1 VDHRRR
7 QATTLRVVATVAM
20 LAWLSGHVHL
30 SRLRLP
36 AAHLATLGWLA
47 AAVAM
52 TLVGIALAA
61 LRWQRVLAVLGL
73 PTGLASLFRHHLAGL
88 FVGNFLPTTIGGDVM
103 RATRLSADN
112 GQAPASVASVVL
124 ERLTGWLV
132 LPVLSLV
139 ALVVNPG
146 LRRIAP
152 RPAATAQLVA
162 LATLGLLV
170 ALLAVA
176 ASATVG
182 RRVAG
187 TEGWRRF
194 TGAVH
199 LGLARARRRP
209 GLAFEILTAGFAYQL
224 AVMLAAFLAART
236 LGLSVGWTAIL
247 AFFPIVAIIQV
258 LPLTVGG
265 LGTRE
270 AALVFFLA
278 PLGVPRA
285 DAFALGLLV
294 YLVNVAV
301 SLLGAPAFALG
312 ARRAGAAA

>member
-1 VDHRRR
+1 M
-7 QATTLRVVATVAM
+7 LRVAATAVM
-20 LAWLSGHVHL
+20 LVWLSGHVHL
-30 SRLRLP
+30 SELRFPSPDLD
-36 AAHLATLGWLA
+36 TLGWLA
-47 AAVAM
+47 AAMAM
-52 TLVGIALAA
+52 TLVGIVLSA
-61 LRWQRVLAVLGL
+61 LRWQRVLLALEL
-73 PTGLASLFRHHLAGL
+73 PVNLLTLARHHLAGL
-88 FVGNFLPTTIGGDVM
+88 FVGNFLPTTIGGDVV
-103 RATRLSADN
+103 RASRLSASN
-112 GQAPASVASVVL
+112 GQVPASVASVVL

-132 LPVLSLV
+132 LPVLSLL

-152 RPAATAQLVA
+152 GPAAIAQWVA
-162 LATLGLLV
+162 LATLGLLT
-170 ALLAVA
+170 AVLVLA
-176 ASATVG
+176 ASPRVG
-182 RRVAG
+182 RTVAG

-199 LGLARARRRP
+199 LGLDRARHRP

-224 AVMLAAFLAART
+224 AVLLAAFLAAKT

-258 LPLTVGG
+258 LPLTIGG

-294 YLVNVAV
+294 YLVNLGV
-301 SLLGAPAFALG
+301 SLLGAPAFAIG
-312 ARRAGAAA
+312 ARRAGATA

>member
-1 VDHRRR
+1 M
-7 QATTLRVVATVAM
+7 TLLRVVATVAM
-20 LAWLSGHVHL
+20 VAWLSGHVRL
-30 SRLRLP
+30 SQLRLP
-36 AAHLATLGWLA
+36 ELRLETLLWLVAAL
-47 AAVAM
+47 AM
-52 TLVGIALAA
+52 TLVGIMLSA
-61 LRWQRVLAVLGL
+61 LRWQRVLVALGL
-73 PTGLASLFRHHLAGL
+73 PTRVATLARHHLAGL
-88 FVGNFLPTTIGGDVM
+88 FVGNFLPTTVGGDVV
-103 RATRLSADN
+103 RASRLSASN
-112 GQAPASVASVVL
+112 GEVPTTVASVVL

-139 ALVVNPG
+139 ALLVNPG
-146 LRRIAP
+146 LQRMAP
-152 RPAATAQLVA
+152 GPAALAQAVA
-162 LATLGLLV
+162 LGTLGLLFL
-170 ALLAVA
+170 LLALVA
-176 ASATVG
+176 SPRVG
-182 RRVAG
+182 RLVVG
-187 TEGWRRF
+187 PEGWRRF

-224 AVMLAAFLAART
+224 AAALAAFLAAKT

-258 LPLTVGG
+258 LPVTIGG

-294 YLVNVAV
+294 YLVNLGV
-301 SLLGAPAFALG
+301 SLIGAPAFAVG
-312 ARRAGAAA
+312 TRRAGVAA